1 MKNSFFTILLFA
13 LGLLLSCSNE
23 DSDTAASIEILSS
36 SVNGANSN
44 GTNIDVPI
52 ETSIEFVFSTAL
64 NTASFQSA
72 LTVQGGSQPVDFDV
86 VYSNATTKATVN
98 MTLDYNTSYTVN
110 LANTEIGARGERLRN
125 SISFSFTTA
134 EDDVIRSMNPC
145 TNVGDCLRSVE
156 LAGSQGNGTFE
167 FYSNYPIYEDKA
179 EWENLTHAVIVVHG
193 ASHDPQ
199 NYYGYMTN
207 TFQAQSV
214 SESTVLIAPF
224 FRSTSTGSTD
234 DFFWSNTSWRR
245 GSPSSNSNK
254 LSSFEAIDAI
264 IDQLSDKNRFPVLQK
279 IIVTGHS
286 SGAAFTHVY
295 SAANRSEAKH
305 PSMDFEYV
313 VANSQFFYYPDGR
326 RINESNNQLYT
337 PAGCAGYNIWPLGYN
352 ATPAYL
358 SGVNSST
365 FNSQFVSRKVTYLL
379 GNGNQSDPTLN
390 TQDCENTLQGSSRFR
405 RGDNMFKYMELAYP
419 STHNHKRVIVNGI
432 GHDGQGMYQSN
443 EFKTFLTQLLN

>member
-1 MKNSFFTILLFA
+1 MKKSILSLWFVASFFI
-13 LGLLLSCSNE
+13 LSCGE
-23 DSDTAASIEILSS
+23 DESDTAANIEILSAT
-36 SVNGANSN
+36 VNGANAN
-44 GTNIDVPI
+44 GANLNVPLEANIEI
-52 ETSIEFVFSTAL
+52 VFSSAL
-64 NTASFQSA
+64 DPAAFQSA
-72 LTVQGGSQPVDFDV
+72 FSISGGNNPVE
-86 VYSNATTKATVN
+86 YTLAYANATSKVTATAI
-98 MTLDYNTSYTVN
+98 LDYNTTYTVSVSN
-110 LANTEIGARGERLRN
+110 NVIGARGEKLKSPLN
-125 SISFSFTTA
+125 FTFKTA
-134 EDDVIRSMNPC
+134 EDDVIRAMNPC
-145 TNVGDCLRSVE
+145 TNGGDCLRSVE
-156 LAGSQGNGTFE
+156 LQGSQGAGTFE
-167 FYSNYPIYEDKA
+167 FYSNYPIYEEKA
-179 EWENLTHAVIVVHG
+179 EWEKLTHAVIVVHG

-199 NYYGYMTN
+199 NYFTYMTN
-207 TFQAQSV
+207 TFDNQNVA
-214 SESTVLIAPF
+214 ESTVLIAPF

-234 DFFWSNTSWRR
+234 DFYWSNTSWRR
-245 GSPSSNSNK
+245 GSPSSNTNK

-305 PSMDFEYV
+305 TSIDFEYV